1 MKIEESINYAVFY
14 IESKLEEYMDT
25 GEDDKFIALYEE
37 WRELYTDD
45 DYLFFYITDT
55 FGKQN
60 V

>member
-1 MKIEESINYAVFY
+1 MNLQESINYAIFY
-14 IESKLEEYMDT
+14 TESKLEQFMDE

-37 WRELYTDD
+37 WREFYTQDQ
-45 DYLFFYITDT
+45 YVFFYILDS